1 MVLPCSSVCTNEA
14 TVKIIQEGEK
24 GVALSPELG
33 RVPVV
38 YEYRDLTLDSGT
50 TVRSVL
56 VGVHEESGEVLVVPA
71 QSTPRIK
78 EAREAAKEKTL
89 EARVPRELEDIL
101 ALLAEHYSVTPKKFS
116 PAVIRF
122 YLHSAASS
130 PPLARRLDRLSRV
143 RLAHGKRS
151 ARIRVRCEAALSEHV
166 ARMAAVFA
174 QSNQSDLMRGAIIAA
189 KQDVLDNRAKKRSQQ
204 LEAVAAA
211 V

>member
-1 MVLPCSSVCTNEA
+1 M
-14 TVKIIQEGEK
+14 KIIQEGEN
-24 GVALSPELG
+24 GIALAPELG

-38 YEYRDLTLDSGT
+38 YKYRDLTLDSGT
-50 TVRSVL
+50 TVKNVL
-56 VGVHEESGEVLVVPA
+56 VGVHEESDEVLVIPA

-78 EAREAAKEKTL
+78 EAREAAKEEVL

-101 ALLAEHYSVTPKKFS
+101 SLLAEHYSVTPKKFS

-122 YLHSAASS
+122 YLHSATNS
-130 PPLARRLDRLSRV
+130 PPLARRLDKLSRG

-151 ARIRVRCEAALSEHV
+151 GRIRVRCTASLSEQIS
-166 ARMAAVFA
+166 RLAATFA
-174 QSNQSDLMRGAIIAA
+174 ESNQSDLMRGAIIAA
-189 KQDVLDNRAKKRSQQ
+189 KQDILDNRAKRRSQQ

>member
-1 MVLPCSSVCTNEA
+1 M
-14 TVKIIQEGEK
+14 KIIQEGEK
-24 GVALSPELG
+24 GIALAPELG

-38 YEYRDLTLDSGT
+38 YKYRDLTLDSGT
-50 TVRSVL
+50 TVKSVL
-56 VGVHEESGEVLVVPA
+56 VGVHEESDEVLVIPA

-78 EAREAAKEKTL
+78 EVREAAKEEVL

-130 PPLARRLDRLSRV
+130 PPLARRLDKLSRT

-151 ARIRVRCEAALSEHV
+151 ARIRVRCEASLSEQV
-166 ARMAAVFA
+166 TRLAAAFSNA
-174 QSNQSDLMRGAIIAA
+174 NQSDLMRGAIIAA
-189 KQDVLDNRAKKRSQQ
+189 KQDILDSRAKRRSQQ

>member
-1 MVLPCSSVCTNEA
+1 
-14 TVKIIQEGEK
+14 VKIIQEGEK
-24 GVALSPELG
+24 GIALAPESG

-38 YEYRDLTLDSGT
+38 YKYRDLTLDSGT
-50 TVRSVL
+50 TVKNVL
-56 VGVHEESGEVLVVPA
+56 VGVHEESDEVLVIPA

-78 EAREAAKEKTL
+78 EAREAAKEEVL

-130 PPLARRLDRLSRV
+130 PPLARRLDKLSRA

-151 ARIRVRCEAALSEHV
+151 ARIRVRCEASLSEQV
-166 ARMAAVFA
+166 TRLAATFSNA
-174 QSNQSDLMRGAIIAA
+174 NQSDLIRGAIIAA
-189 KQDVLDNRAKKRSQQ
+189 KQDILDSRAKRRSQQ

>member
-1 MVLPCSSVCTNEA
+1 M
-14 TVKIIQEGEK
+14 KIIQEGEK
-24 GVALSPELG
+24 GIALAPELG

-38 YEYRDLTLDSGT
+38 YTYRDLTLDSGT
-50 TVRSVL
+50 TVKSVL
-56 VGVHEESGEVLVVPA
+56 VGVHEESDEVLVIPA

-78 EAREAAKEKTL
+78 EARPATKEEVL

-101 ALLAEHYSVTPKKFS
+101 ALLAEHYSVTPKKFT

-130 PPLARRLDRLSRV
+130 PPLARRLDKLSRA

-151 ARIRVRCEAALSEHV
+151 ARIRVRCEASLSEHV
-166 ARMAAVFA
+166 TRLAAAFSNA
-174 QSNQSDLMRGAIIAA
+174 NQSDLMRGAIIAA
-189 KQDVLDNRAKKRSQQ
+189 KQDILDSRAKRRSQQ